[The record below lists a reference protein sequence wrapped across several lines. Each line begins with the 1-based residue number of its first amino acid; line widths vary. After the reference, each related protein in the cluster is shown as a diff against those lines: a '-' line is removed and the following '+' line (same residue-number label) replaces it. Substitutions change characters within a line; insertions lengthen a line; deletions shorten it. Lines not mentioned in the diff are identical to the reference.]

1 MKKEMSEAEQ
11 EQSVL
16 VVARTIFD
24 KFNPSLLDKETLN
37 PRQVDLYEKSLFAG
51 IATAVG
57 FVIILG
63 DSLSK
68 SDREGLSH
76 GRIPDY
82 VSTPAFKGLIRKL
95 PKLRRRYG
103 ERNFCFNT
111 FYAGIGVAIAFMES
125 EFGRLWE

>member
-1 MKKEMSEAEQ
+1 MKKEKSEAEQ

-16 VVARTIFD
+16 AVARTIFD
-24 KFNPSLLDKETLN
+24 KFNPALLDKETFN

-68 SDREGLSH
+68 SDCEGLSH
-76 GRIPDY
+76 GGFQTTLPRLLL
-82 VSTPAFKGLIRKL
+82 KGL
-95 PKLRRRYG
+95 
-103 ERNFCFNT
+103 
-111 FYAGIGVAIAFMES
+111 
-125 EFGRLWE
+125 